1 MSWLSWRDHIPQ
13 LEGAY
18 QCADEQRRRGVGGET
33 APKQDTKIKGTWND
47 HFRKYDDVYV
57 QNNTISYSHIPPE
70 TWIRA
75 FTYGHMSS
83 FPLSVVYRWWT
94 LKLKKKKKRTRA
106 VLKEMRK
113 WELCSVWPGRQPMM
127 LFPVSVTFWISTC
140 PPPLSY
146 NAEHVKLEPF
156 SLLTHAGLVGAECH
170 VIFPIFHS
178 SREVK
183 EVWLE
188 ALRG

>member
-1 MSWLSWRDHIPQ
+1 MITLENTVMFTYRITQFLTHTSHLWHESEPSPVAMCHLFHSRWFTDVGLWSWR
-13 LEGAY
+13 
-18 QCADEQRRRGVGGET
+18 RR
-33 APKQDTKIKGTWND
+33 
-47 HFRKYDDVYV
+47 
-57 QNNTISYSHIPPE
+57 
-70 TWIRA
+70 
-75 FTYGHMSS
+75 
-83 FPLSVVYRWWT
+83 
-94 LKLKKKKKRTRA
+94 KKRTRA
-106 VLKEMRK
+106 ALKEMRK
-113 WELCSVWPGRQPMM
+113 WELCRVWPGRQPMM

-140 PPPLSY
+140 PPPLPY